1 MKSSCTALSICFFRS
16 SSGGGSL
23 PQLEDDLDGGFEDFA
38 EEDASDDREMARA
51 ADHTRSW
58 RARCGSGR
66 S

>member
-1 MKSSCTALSICFFRS
+1 M
-16 SSGGGSL
+16 